1 MTTRIC
7 KSCNSKVGVLKD
19 FFASKT
25 FPARCNSCGTRMF
38 RRHYGS
44 GSLALLGGGVGLFF
58 FLFLFMSIGF
68 KSAIAILFG
77 YLFLV
82 FISYSVENLL
92 FDLERYT
99 KEDELYVFRGS
110 RNNIIIIMLIL
121 CFGAAFYFLD
131 L

>member
-1 MTTRIC
+1 MTARIC
-7 KSCNSKVGVLKD
+7 KSCNSKVGALNN

-25 FPARCNSCGTRMF
+25 FPARCNSCGTKMF
-38 RRHYGS
+38 RRHYCS
-44 GSLALLGGGVGLFF
+44 GSLALLGGSVGLFF

-68 KSAIAILFG
+68 KSAIAALFG
-77 YLFLV
+77 YLLLV
-82 FISYSVENLL
+82 FISYGIEFLF

-99 KEDELYVFRGS
+99 KEDELYVLRGS
-110 RNNIIIIMLIL
+110 RNNIIIIVLIL